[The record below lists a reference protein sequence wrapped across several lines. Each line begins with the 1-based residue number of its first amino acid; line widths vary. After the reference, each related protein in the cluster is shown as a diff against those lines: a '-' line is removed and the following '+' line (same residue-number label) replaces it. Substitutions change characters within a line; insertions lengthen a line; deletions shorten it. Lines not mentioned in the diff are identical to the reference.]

1 MVLMLCLTSLAWA
14 AGHAES
20 HGVPLIEAHRLREQ
34 WIIVELELG
43 HGDLLGL
50 LLRRCESLSVAVL
63 TGCLG
68 DLHRRGRLCQTFIC
82 YPH

>member
-1 MVLMLCLTSLAWA
+1 MALMLCHTSLAWA
-14 AGHAES
+14 TDHAES

-50 LLRRCESLSVAVL
+50 LLRRCVSLSVAVL
-63 TGCLG
+63 TGRL
-68 DLHRRGRLCQTFIC
+68 DHLHRRGRSR
-82 YPH
+82 